1 MPRIAINAKKYAMQD
16 LGACIVD
23 RRKRLGLTQADI
35 AEKLGISQQ
44 QVSYMEKNPGRIT
57 QADMFTL
64 REILGIDLL
73 QFVKA
78 YGYTTKQTLD
88 YFREYL

>member
-23 RRKRLGLTQADI
+23 RRRRLGLTQSDI

-57 QADMFTL
+57 QEDMFEL
-64 REILGIDLL
+64 NKLL
-73 QFVKA
+73 NLDIPQLLKA
-78 YGYTTKQTLD
+78 FGKTTQDIRALAK
-88 YFREYL
+88 EYQ